1 MLYRS
6 TDRRCRGGAAVVNL
20 AHSASFHSLEK
31 IAPSKPGIKHLVPI
45 TSFSENEVLPIGSR
59 PPVWF
64 AFDESRPL
72 AFFAGVWTR
81 WTSVRKLKEGEITTD
96 AFGFLTTEPNA
107 EVGAIHPN
115 AMPVILTTEEERD
128 VWLRA
133 PWTEAKALQRPLPDG
148 ALSIVAKGEK
158 LDAPVGGRWR
168 STVFP
173 SPEGGDRGVRTGTS
187 RPRAP

>member
-1 MLYRS
+1 M
-6 TDRRCRGGAAVVNL
+6 
-20 AHSASFHSLEK
+20 H
-31 IAPSKPGIKHLVPI
+31 
-45 TSFSENEVLPIGSR
+45 
-59 PPVWF
+59 
-64 AFDESRPL
+64 
-72 AFFAGVWTR
+72 
-81 WTSVRKLKEGEITTD
+81 KLKEGEITTE

-128 VWLRA
+128 VWLCA

-148 ALSIVAKGEK
+148 ALSIVAKGEN

-173 SPEGGDRGVRTGTS
+173 SPEGGDRGVRTETPLVKLS
-187 RPRAP
+187 RRWRFI